1 MLQSQALGRLQRIPG
16 IGAKTAQRILVE
28 MRDTKIGEFKQ
39 VAVHCRPGK
48 QEAIMALMSL
58 GYKSQEATQAV
69 NRVENPDLDCE
80 HIIKEALQGLA
91 KQ

>member
-1 MLQSQALGRLQRIPG
+1 
-16 IGAKTAQRILVE
+16 
-28 MRDTKIGEFKQ
+28 
-39 VAVHCRPGK
+39 
-48 QEAIMALMSL
+48 MALMSL